1 MPKKALVYSLDTVG
15 HSCWHIRANDP
26 LQALATD
33 YAITWG
39 VNRTRNW
46 LYKHT
51 AISSRHIASADL
63 IIVQRFFPQRRTKA
77 VMQKLKSAAAP
88 VIFDLDDNLIGLPQD
103 HRDYPC
109 LFKAQALQ
117 EMQAF
122 APYADAITVS
132 TSVLAEEM
140 SRYSPNVH
148 LLPNLIN
155 DQLWARGTRS
165 EDGKLRILFG
175 GTPTHTQDAMMIED
189 VLVELCRRYPDRL
202 AFTFMGCVTER
213 LAALPGARYIEFQP
227 SYPDYARCLQ
237 AEPIDLAVVPLE
249 DLSFNRSKSNIK
261 WLEYSICGIP
271 GVYSAIA
278 PYAEVQQ
285 GRTGLLARTA
295 TDWLEALD
303 VMVREPDLRRTLA
316 EEARRDVLARFSLSR
331 QVHRYAA
338 FYESAIDAKRKQTGI
353 KQNIFSRWFA
363 SF

>member
-1 MPKKALVYSLDTVG
+1 MQKKALIYSLDTVG
-15 HSCWHIRANDP
+15 HSCWHIRANDI
-26 LQALATD
+26 LQALEPE
-33 YAITWG
+33 YSLTWG

-51 AISSRHIASADL
+51 AISSRHISSADL
-63 IIVQRFFPQRRTKA
+63 IIVQRFFPQRRSRS

-109 LFKAQALQ
+109 LFKAGALQ

-122 APYADAITVS
+122 APWADAVTVS
-132 TSVLAEEM
+132 TPALAEEM
-140 SRYSPNVH
+140 SKFGCNVH

-155 DQLWARGTRS
+155 DQLWTTGTRS
-165 EDGKLRILFG
+165 DNGKVTILFG
-175 GTPTHTQDAMMIED
+175 GTPTHTQDAAMIEE
-189 VLVELCRRYPDRL
+189 VLVELCRRHPERIS
-202 AFTFMGCVTER
+202 FTFMGCVTER

-249 DLSFNRSKSNIK
+249 DISFNRCKSNIK

-278 PYAEVQQ
+278 PYAEVEQ

-295 TDWLEALD
+295 TDWLQALD
-303 VMVREPDLRRTLA
+303 TMVREPELRRSIA
-316 EEARRDVLARFSLSR
+316 EAARRDVLARFSLSR
-331 QVHRYAA
+331 QVHRYAE
-338 FYESAIDAKRKQTGI
+338 FYESAIAGKRKQAGVKRNRFI
-353 KQNIFSRWFA
+353 LGS
-363 SF
+363 